1 MRYDIDTISKRVKRN
16 QKIKRI
22 LRILFYIV
30 LFMIMLFSLFLILVE
45 LGNSYE
51 VPSFLNI
58 DIYTITSDSM
68 SPKIKTNDIIVVKK
82 GNKNEDYKVGNIITF
97 NRKGEI
103 ISHRINKILMAEN
116 KKAYIT
122 KGDNNITEDEEIV
135 FYKDIIGRVIYVM
148 PNLGNAMRILKNQ
161 FFFAGCILVLVFISY
176 YDIRIKKKKQERKLI
191 REKYEKKSNFY
202 F

>member
-116 KKAYIT
+116 QKAYIT

-135 FYKDIIGRVIYVM
+135 FYKDITLFR
-148 PNLGNAMRILKNQ
+148 
-161 FFFAGCILVLVFISY
+161 
-176 YDIRIKKKKQERKLI
+176 
-191 REKYEKKSNFY
+191 
-202 F
+202 

>member
-68 SPKIKTNDIIVVKK
+68 SPKLKTNDIIIVKK
-82 GNKNEDYKVGNIITF
+82 GNQNEDYKVGNIITF

-103 ISHRINKILMAEN
+103 ISHRISKILIAEN
-116 KKAYIT
+116 QKAYKT
-122 KGDNNITEDEEIV
+122 KGDNNVTEDEEIV
-135 FYKDIIGRVIYVM
+135 NYKDIIGRVIYVM
-148 PNLGNAMRILKNQ
+148 PNLGNLMKILKNQ
-161 FFFAGCILVLVFISY
+161 FFFAGCIVVLILITY
-176 YDIRIKKKKQERKLI
+176 YDMRIKKRKQERKLI